1 MSQDIQIIKKDFV
14 QEIKKNSKVIIITGA
29 VLLFMGLLAMGAPL
43 IAGLSLAMII
53 GIMLV
58 LAGFGQLVFS
68 IKTDSSFF
76 SIIIALL
83 TLLIGAYMLANLKAA
98 LGSLTIFLAIYLFVS
113 GIFEIMMSLQ
123 IRPIKGWG
131 WALFS
136 GIISA
141 LLGFMIWNQYPL
153 SGAWAIGIIIGV
165 RLFFSGWMLLMLG
178 LTAKTLATTEQNVI

>member
-1 MSQDIQIIKKDFV
+1 
-14 QEIKKNSKVIIITGA
+14 
-29 VLLFMGLLAMGAPL
+29 MGLLAMGAPL

-53 GIMLV
+53 GIMLI
-58 LAGFGQLVFS
+58 LAGLGQLVFA
-68 IKTDSSFF
+68 IKTDRHFI
-76 SIIIALL
+76 SIAIALL

-178 LTAKTLATTEQNVI
+178 LTAKTLQTDKQIV